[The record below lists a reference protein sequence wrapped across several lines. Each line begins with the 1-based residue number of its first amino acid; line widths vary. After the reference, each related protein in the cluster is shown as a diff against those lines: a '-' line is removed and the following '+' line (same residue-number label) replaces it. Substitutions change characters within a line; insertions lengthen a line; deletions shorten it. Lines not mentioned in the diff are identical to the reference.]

1 MSARPSLNEA
11 GYLSGL
17 QCERRLWLGAREPER
32 AETGS
37 PSVEAILSRAAE
49 VRRHARELFP
59 GGTVVREAGHAEAVE
74 RTRSLVGDEGVPAIF
89 AAAFEHASARVRV
102 DVVERLESGSFRLY
116 GVSESARTG
125 EDDLDAIALALFAAR
140 GSGLHVTAAEI
151 IHVDESYV
159 RGPGPIDW
167 SAYFARR
174 KVTREAEFLLEDVS
188 DQVARFTRVLDLPAP
203 PDVEPSPHCRRPWP
217 CEFRTDCLRGR
228 PKDWIDLLPSLRSSG
243 FHALREAGFERIS
256 EIPGDFPLRPVQ
268 ERARDAH
275 RDGRLAFSAD
285 LKRALAGLGPP
296 SDYLDFEAIAPA
308 IPIVAGTRP
317 YQVVPFG
324 WSLHQLG
331 DGGDLAHS
339 EFLARGDTD
348 PRREFSLSL
357 IAALGTSKRPVVVYS
372 PFEGRVLHD
381 LAVAMPDLAEV
392 LERIRQRLRDLYEV
406 VRNGVYHVEF
416 AGSFSLKRV
425 AGALSPGFGYGDLHD
440 VSHGGLAARAFEQIA
455 RGELD
460 AAQEERT
467 RSALRAYCARDSE
480 ALAVV
485 HRALRVLVDGA

>member
-1 MSARPSLNEA
+1 VSARPALNEA

-32 AETGS
+32 AEAGS
-37 PSVEAILSRAAE
+37 PSVEEILSRAAAA
-49 VRRHARELFP
+49 RRHARELFP
-59 GGTVVREAGHAEAVE
+59 GGTVVREMGHAEAVE
-74 RTRSLVGDEGVPAIF
+74 TTGSLLRDRGVPAIF
-89 AAAFEHASARVRV
+89 AAAFEHGSVRVRV
-102 DVVERLESGSFRLY
+102 DVVERLEGGSFRLY
-116 GVSESARTG
+116 GVSESARAG

-140 GSGLHVTAAEI
+140 GSGLLVARAEI

-174 KVTREAEFLLEDVS
+174 EVTREAEFLLEDIT
-188 DQVARFTRVLDLPAP
+188 DQVARFTHVIELPTP
-203 PDVEPSPHCRRPWP
+203 PEVEPSPHCRRPWP
-217 CEFRTDCLRGR
+217 CEFRAHCLRGR
-228 PKDWIDLLPSLRSSG
+228 PEDWIDLLPSLRSSR

-256 EIPGDFPLRPVQ
+256 EIPGDFPLAAVQ

-275 RDGRLAFSAD
+275 RDGELAFSAD
-285 LKRALAGLGPP
+285 LKRALADLGPP

-308 IPIVAGTRP
+308 IPTYAGTRP

-331 DGGDLAHS
+331 DEGDLVHS

-348 PRREFSLSL
+348 PRREFSESL
-357 IAALGTSKRPVVVYS
+357 IAALGTSKRPVIVYS
-372 PFEGRVLHD
+372 PFEGQVLRD
-381 LAVAMPDLAEV
+381 LAEAMPDLAE
-392 LERIRQRLRDLYEV
+392 LLKRIRRHLRDLYEV

-425 AGALSPGFGYGDLHD
+425 AGVLSPGFGYGDLSD
-440 VSHGGLAARAFEQIA
+440 VSQGGEAARAFEQIA

-460 AAQEERT
+460 AAREERT

-485 HRALRVLVDGA
+485 HRALRVLVDGV